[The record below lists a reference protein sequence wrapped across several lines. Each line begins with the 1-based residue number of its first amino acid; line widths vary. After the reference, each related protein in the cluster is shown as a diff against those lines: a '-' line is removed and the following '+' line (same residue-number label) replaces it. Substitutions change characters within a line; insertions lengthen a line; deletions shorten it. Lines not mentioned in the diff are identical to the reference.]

1 MNRAYEVAGEA
12 TLDVVC
18 YNSCDACEPQSA
30 TEYAVTFRVDMNEQ
44 TTNPIGVFVAGNF
57 QGWAAGATAMSDDDG
72 DDIWEYTAM
81 IAEGEAVEYKFIN
94 GPNWG
99 LDEAIPVACA
109 VNGNRGFTVGA
120 EDAVLDA
127 VCFGAC
133 LPCGSSLPTEEVTF
147 TVLTDNIE
155 VAADGMHIAGAMNGW
170 SGEPMNDNGD
180 GSWSI
185 TLSLEA
191 AAEYKFQNG
200 LTAGKNWIADANRS
214 VVVELG
220 LL

>member
-1 MNRAYEVAGEA
+1 
-12 TLDVVC
+12 
-18 YNSCDACEPQSA
+18 
-30 TEYAVTFRVDMNEQ
+30 
-44 TTNPIGVFVAGNF
+44 
-57 QGWAAGATAMSDDDG
+57 MSDDDG

-99 LDEAIPVACA
+99 LDESIPVACA

-127 VCFGAC
+127 VCFAAC
-133 LPCGSSLPTEEVTF
+133 LACGSALPSEEVTF

-155 VAADGMHIAGAMNGW
+155 VAADGMHIAGAMNRW

-180 GSWSI
+180 VPGASPCRGSSDY
-185 TLSLEA
+185 
-191 AAEYKFQNG
+191 EYKFQNG
-200 LTAGKNWIADANRS
+200 LDGWEELEYGGNRS

-220 LL
+220 APVSVQGCFASVLKCALWTIQLT